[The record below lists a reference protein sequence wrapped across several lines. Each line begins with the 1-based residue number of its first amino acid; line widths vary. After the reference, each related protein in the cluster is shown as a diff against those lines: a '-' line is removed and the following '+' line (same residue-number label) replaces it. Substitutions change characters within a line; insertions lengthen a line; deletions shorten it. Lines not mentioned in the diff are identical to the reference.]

1 MFRMN
6 TWQWV
11 VVGVVAIACVGA
23 MSWTLIRMFT
33 RPAAA
38 PAVLREATAFESAAV
53 GADAPA
59 GVRAFDAF
67 SYRVPARLAG
77 RVRIVVSDGLV
88 SVAGP
93 RVPAALYQIWMWL
106 QGLALALVPAALVA
120 AAVRLDWRWAVTGL
134 VVFLVWLAISC
145 AGAVA
150 WPGLGEM
157 DWIATGRFKAVEFPL
172 DSVRDVKVGVGWSD
186 GGTDVVL
193 LPVKFGID
201 ALSKDH
207 AVSFTA
213 PDENGIDVR
222 YALHVPDATDAAA
235 LAALLR

>member
-1 MFRMN
+1 MD

-11 VVGVVAIACVGA
+11 VVGLVAIACVGA
-23 MSWTLIRMFT
+23 MSWTLVRMFSRT
-33 RPAAA
+33 AES

-53 GADAPA
+53 GAEAPA
-59 GVRAFDAF
+59 GAQAFDAF

-77 RVRIVVSDGLV
+77 RVRILVNGTTV

-93 RVPAALYQIWMWL
+93 RVPAVLYQAWMWL
-106 QGLALALVPAALVA
+106 QALFLALVPAAIVA
-120 AAVRLDWRWAVTGL
+120 AAVKLDWRWAVAGL
-134 VVFLVWLAISC
+134 GLLLVWLLISC

-150 WPGLGEM
+150 WPGMGEM
-157 DWIATGRFKAVEFPL
+157 DWIAAGRFKAVEFPL
-172 DSVRDVKVGVGWSD
+172 ASVHDVKVGTGWSD
-186 GGTDVVL
+186 GGTDAVL

-201 ALSKDH
+201 ALSQGH

-213 PDENGIDVR
+213 PDENGLDVR
-222 YALHVPDATDAAA
+222 YALHVPSAEDAAS